1 MLAIKLFARYIP
13 LLWPIRKIKK
23 KWLHLLLKKVLIIF
37 CLFSTCTLWDTTKC
51 GETTHCLIYDTDAMR
66 YYLAFFPAVFIF
78 LAFLAALGIFYYS
91 KGMTIYDESDSS
103 TTETREDLELKEKG
117 FKEVDL
123 NA

>member
-1 MLAIKLFARYIP
+1 
-13 LLWPIRKIKK
+13 
-23 KWLHLLLKKVLIIF
+23 
-37 CLFSTCTLWDTTKC
+37 
-51 GETTHCLIYDTDAMR
+51 MR

-78 LAFLAALGIFYYS
+78 LAFLADLGIFYYS

>member
-1 MLAIKLFARYIP
+1 MSKNLF
-13 LLWPIRKIKK
+13 
-23 KWLHLLLKKVLIIF
+23 IF

-78 LAFLAALGIFYYS
+78 LAFLADLGIFYYS

>member
-1 MLAIKLFARYIP
+1 MS
-13 LLWPIRKIKK
+13 
-23 KWLHLLLKKVLIIF
+23 KKVLKNSQKSVHF

-66 YYLAFFPAVFIF
+66 NYLAFFPAAFIF
-78 LAFLAALGIFYYS
+78 LAFLADLGIFYYS
-91 KGMTIYDESDSS
+91 KGMSIYDESDSS
-103 TTETREDLELKEKG
+103 TTETKEDLELKEKG